1 MLSSFH
7 QRLAEQVDAMRQAGT
22 YKQLRHLEGPMD
34 AEVDLEEAGRL
45 VCLCSN
51 NYLGLANHPDV
62 VAAGKQA
69 LDQYGAGTAS
79 VRFICGTFRVHRDL
93 EQALAALHRTEAALT
108 YCSCWNA
115 NTGAIPA
122 LVGQGDAIFSDELN
136 HASLIDACRWAR
148 KADRFI
154 YKHADPAD
162 LEHKLKEAKPFNT
175 RLILT
180 DGVFSMEG
188 DLAPLD
194 KLVEVARKHDAV
206 LLVDDSHGT
215 GVLGNTGRGTPEHFG
230 VAHEVDI
237 LTSTLGK
244 ALGGASG
251 GYVASS
257 RAVVEYLVQ
266 VSRPHLFSNALPTT
280 IAGSALQ
287 AVRILQSEPERV
299 QQLHQKVARFRDG
312 LKRLG
317 FKPLEGHSAIIPII
331 VGETAFAIRMSQEL
345 LNEGVFV
352 TGFGYPVVPEGTAR
366 VRVQICATLTD
377 DQADRALQA
386 FAKVGRRLGL
396 IG

>member
-1 MLSSFH
+1 MLTRFH
-7 QRLAEQVDAMRQAGT
+7 QRLADKVDRMRQAGT
-22 YKQLRHLEGPMD
+22 FKQLRHLEGPMD
-34 AEVDLEEAGRL
+34 VEVDLEEAGHL
-45 VCLCSN
+45 ICLCSN

-62 VAAGKQA
+62 IAAGKAA
-69 LDQYGAGTAS
+69 LDRYGAGTAS
-79 VRFICGTFRVHRDL
+79 VRFICGTFAVHREL
-93 EQALAALHRTEAALT
+93 EQSLAALHRTEAALT

-122 LVGQGDAIFSDELN
+122 LVGEGDAIFSDELN

-148 KADRFI
+148 KAERVI

-162 LEHKLKEAKPFNT
+162 LEAKLKQAGAFNT

-194 KLVEVARKHDAV
+194 RIVEVARKYDAA

-215 GVLGNTGRGTPEHFG
+215 GVLGPTGRGTPEHFG
-230 VAHEVDI
+230 VAHEVDV

-251 GYVASS
+251 GYVATS
-257 RAVVEYLVQ
+257 RAVVDYLVQ

-287 AVRILQSEPERV
+287 AVRILQSQPQRV
-299 QQLHQKVARFRDG
+299 RDLHSKVDRFRDG

-317 FKPLEGHSAIIPII
+317 FKPLEGHSAIVPII
-331 VGETAFAIRMSQEL
+331 VGETSFAIRMSEEL
-345 LNEGVFV
+345 LKEGVFV
-352 TGFGYPVVPEGTAR
+352 TGFGFPVVPEGTAR
-366 VRVQICATLTD
+366 VRVQICASLTD
-377 DQADRALQA
+377 AQADRALAA
-386 FAKVGRRLGL
+386 FATVGRRLGL
-396 IG
+396 ID